1 MWYDARSYAEH
12 GSRIDQSRQPVLRF
26 FPLPGP
32 QMETFMD
39 DVAASEPVALLQ
51 AIGALLPFHPERDV
65 TALRGALRELLGA
78 PEAAVLE
85 PPSATT
91 SQVAAADPRRTIGRG
106 LGGAAPTGRG
116 EAADR
121 GTGLGGARAS
131 DRLRGDNDQVGD
143 QTQEA

>member
-51 AIGALLPFHPERDV
+51 AIGALLPFHPEWAV

-78 PEAAVLE
+78 PERLTRNE
-85 PPSATT
+85 ITT
-91 SQVAAADPRRTIGRG
+91 NKRVSSTCWRGPGRAG
-106 LGGAAPTGRG
+106 SWMTGG
-116 EAADR
+116 
-121 GTGLGGARAS
+121 
-131 DRLRGDNDQVGD
+131 
-143 QTQEA
+143 